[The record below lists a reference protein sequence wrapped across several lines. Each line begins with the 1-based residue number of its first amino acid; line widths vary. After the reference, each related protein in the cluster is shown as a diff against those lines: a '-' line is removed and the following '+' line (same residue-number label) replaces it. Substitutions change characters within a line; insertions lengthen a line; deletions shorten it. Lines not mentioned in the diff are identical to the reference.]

1 MKKWAKTDSSVNQI
15 MITIFCTLITI
26 VTGISD
32 GARGVFLP
40 LFSDAFDLNETKANL
55 IIMMS
60 YVGNVIFLFVGGF
73 FIDRMKKKN
82 FLIIMI
88 CIWMSSLLCY
98 VLTENYMILLV
109 GMIFSLGAS
118 TMISTTVNVIT
129 PLLFITPAF
138 FTNFF
143 NFTLG
148 IGISGVQKF
157 GGTVANNS
165 LSTTESTADL
175 SGWHVLNLILLILAA
190 TAVLLLLI
198 SRFPKENYTAT
209 EKKQNGFIIVFKNP
223 ASLLLILICGL
234 YYMSEHGIQNVLTSY
249 GSEYLGFTVEKAS
262 MFLSLFFGG
271 ITVGRLLFA
280 PLVQKLGTM
289 RSMTIFL
296 SLATF
301 LYILGILLE
310 RNGIWLLCLSGLAFS
325 IIWPTTIL
333 MISSFFTQATSGT
346 AVGIITAIA
355 TLFDV
360 MFFAFFGKITESV
373 GYGISIKILPVSM
386 ALLFTC
392 FILLKIKSK
401 STAAK

>member
-1 MKKWAKTDSSVNQI
+1 MKKWARTESSVNQVL
-15 MITIFCTLITI
+15 ITAFCTLITI
-26 VTGISD
+26 ITGISD

-40 LFSDAFDLNETKANL
+40 LFSDAFALNETKANL

-60 YVGNVIFLFVGGF
+60 YIGNVIFLFIGGY
-73 FIDRMKKKN
+73 FIDRMKKKT
-82 FLIIMI
+82 FLFIMI
-88 CIWMSSLLCY
+88 CIWMSALLCY
-98 VLTENYMILLV
+98 VLTENYTILIV
-109 GMIFSLGAS
+109 SIIFSLGAS

-157 GGTVANNS
+157 GGKVANDS
-165 LSTTESTADL
+165 LSTPESPADL
-175 SGWHVLNLILLILAA
+175 SGWHILNLMILVLAA
-190 TAVLLLLI
+190 VAVLLLLI
-198 SRFPKENYTAT
+198 SRFPEENSTAP
-209 EKKQNGFIIVFKNP
+209 KKRENSFITVFKNP

-271 ITVGRLLFA
+271 ITIGRLLFA
-280 PLVQKLGTM
+280 PLVQKIGIM
-289 RSMTIFL
+289 KSMTIFL
-296 SLATF
+296 SIAAV
-301 LYILGILLE
+301 LYISGILLE
-310 RNGIWLLCLSGLAFS
+310 QNGIWLLCLSGLAFS

-333 MISSFFTQATSGT
+333 MIASFFTPSISGT
-346 AVGIITAIA
+346 AVGVITSAA

-373 GYGISIKILPVSM
+373 GYGVSIKILPVSM

-392 FILLKIKSK
+392 FLLLKIKSK
-401 STAAK
+401 KSAAK